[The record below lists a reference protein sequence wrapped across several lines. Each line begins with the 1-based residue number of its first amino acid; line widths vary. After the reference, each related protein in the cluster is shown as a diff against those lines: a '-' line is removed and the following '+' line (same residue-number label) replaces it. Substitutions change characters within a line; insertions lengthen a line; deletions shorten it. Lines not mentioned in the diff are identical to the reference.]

1 MWYDDN
7 GKELNTKGKY
17 VKMKLKILDDFGIS
31 DQKGDI
37 KKELLAL
44 STEMEIDRRCETY
57 INNIIARYESAM

>member
-7 GKELNTKGKY
+7 GKELNTKEKY
-17 VKMKLKILDDFGIS
+17 VKMKLKTLDDFGIS